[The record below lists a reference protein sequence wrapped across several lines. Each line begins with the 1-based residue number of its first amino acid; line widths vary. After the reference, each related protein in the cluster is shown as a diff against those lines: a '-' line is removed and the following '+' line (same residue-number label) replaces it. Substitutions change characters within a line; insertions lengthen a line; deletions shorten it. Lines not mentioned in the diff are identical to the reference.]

1 MLRLT
6 LLWRALAQL
15 ALGLFELDRIEQLS
29 ALVALI
35 TTCVVIV
42 TLRTDTIHV
51 AVRQESLTGA
61 TVQLAHR
68 VLFQILVVIELEE
81 YVLRNIRL
89 LRRRRTSKVVKTNL
103 EPFIHLGMQR
113 MVLVT
118 QRLRRDTLF

>member
-68 VLFQILVVIELEE
+68 VLFQILVVIELS
-81 YVLRNIRL
+81 L
-89 LRRRRTSKVVKTNL
+89 
-103 EPFIHLGMQR
+103 IHI
-113 MVLVT
+113 
-118 QRLRRDTLF
+118 

>member
-89 LRRRRTSKVVKTNL
+89 LRRRRTSKVIKPNL